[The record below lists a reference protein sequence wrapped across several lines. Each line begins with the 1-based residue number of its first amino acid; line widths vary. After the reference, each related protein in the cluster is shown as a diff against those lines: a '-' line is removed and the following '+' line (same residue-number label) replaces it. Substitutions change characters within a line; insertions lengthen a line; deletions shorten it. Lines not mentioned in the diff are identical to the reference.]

1 MTEGHFPRIR
11 DVGDHDAVKGDIVR
25 GIFHRHL
32 ESKVVAFHSDHGSC
46 RPYGN
51 LAEGLALRK
60 GSREDSPLGLS
71 RTVEFKIDKGAV

>member
-1 MTEGHFPRIR
+1 MTEGHFPRVR
-11 DVGDHDAVKGDIVR
+11 NVGHHYSVKGDVVR

-32 ESKVVAFHSDHGSC
+32 ESKVVTIHSCHGCC

-51 LAEGLALRK
+51 LAKSLALRK
-60 GSREDSPLGLS
+60 GSRKDSPLGLS